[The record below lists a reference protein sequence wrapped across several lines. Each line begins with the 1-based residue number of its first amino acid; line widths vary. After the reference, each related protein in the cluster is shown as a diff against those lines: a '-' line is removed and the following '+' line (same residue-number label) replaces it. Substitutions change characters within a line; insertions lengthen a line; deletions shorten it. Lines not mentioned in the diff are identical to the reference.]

1 MTVFGGI
8 PACTNAGRVLDT
20 CSTSVYTT
28 LQTTSFRKEV
38 EVLRSFTCPPKSV
51 RTEDGAKEEEY
62 RKEGIC
68 LTLQRPALGG
78 AAGGLIAW
86 GDQALI
92 GWQML
97 PFFVNWES
105 V

>member
-28 LQTTSFRKEV
+28 AQVAT
-38 EVLRSFTCPPKSV
+38 LRSFTCPPKSV

-62 RKEGIC
+62 REEGIC

-78 AAGGLIAW
+78 AVGGLIAW